1 MKKKNEK
8 QVIRVVIAT
17 GVSSV
22 VTQLYI
28 IREFLVQYTGNE
40 FVIALILFNWL
51 VIGGFGTLLARFMMP
66 RYGKAT
72 TLRLGVLSL
81 CLSGLSPITLFSI
94 RFLRDFFFI
103 HGASVGF
110 YPTFW
115 YIFLL
120 ITPYGL
126 LLGFV
131 LPYSLYVLRCDQED
145 FPPSR
150 IYIADNLGDVSG
162 GALFSFLLV
171 YLLTPVQAICIAGL
185 PIILTVAPFFRE
197 NLRNRI
203 LYCSIAGG
211 VLLILIGGIFLE
223 SGSLKPQIGDLVH
236 YSESRYG
243 RIEVHQNEGL
253 VTLFSDGVPVFNNQ
267 NETIAE
273 EVIHYPLSQSLN
285 PQHVLMISATGG
297 MIRELKKYNPAS
309 IDYVELDPEV
319 SAVLFRYKLLEPI
332 RGLSVINEDGRAYL
346 MKTRKKYDAIIVNLP
361 EPDTFQIN
369 RFYTNRFFELAKA
382 RLAPHG
388 VFSFSMD
395 GYDNYLAEPQRQKL
409 SSLFN
414 TVSDHFKEVLLLPGQ
429 KIIFICS
436 DSKINRD
443 IPSLLLSKGIA
454 TDYISHYFYGNVT
467 TFRTDQLNRLMDLK
481 TEKNYDHSPRLMR
494 LMFTQWFAK
503 FSTSPFWFLGAVILI
518 LVIYLSRLHV
528 EEYVLFSTGC
538 MTMGCEL
545 MIVFAFQIYFGYI
558 YYQIGLII
566 TIFLAG
572 LLPGAWIG
580 EKLRRKARSV
590 LVWTDILLISLML
603 VFITFCLQLGDKL
616 PVLFY
621 LGTGFLFSVLCG
633 CQFPVALEP
642 RNNIKKSVARAF
654 SADLIGA
661 ALGALITSVFLIPY
675 YGIIGAAIGL
685 ILLKMISLIMVG
697 RKHG

>member
-1 MKKKNEK
+1 
-8 QVIRVVIAT
+8 VVIAT

-51 VIGGFGTLLARFMMP
+51 VIGGLGSLLARFITP

-72 TLRLGVLSL
+72 ILRLGILSL
-81 CLSGLSPITLFSI
+81 CLSGLAPITILSI
-94 RFLRDFFFI
+94 RYLRDFFFI
-103 HGASVGF
+103 HGASIGF

-120 ITPYGL
+120 IAPYGL
-126 LLGFV
+126 LLGFL
-131 LPYSLYVLRCDQED
+131 LPYSLYVLRHDQED
-145 FPPSR
+145 YPPSR
-150 IYIADNLGDVSG
+150 IYIADNLGDVAG

-197 NLRNRI
+197 NFRNGI

-211 VLLILIGGIFLE
+211 ALAILIGGVLLE
-223 SGSLKPQIGDLVH
+223 SDSLKPQIGDLVH

-243 RIEVHQNEGL
+243 RIEVHQNEDL

-267 NETIAE
+267 NETTAE
-273 EVIHYPLSQSLN
+273 EVIHYPLSQTENL
-285 PQHVLMISATGG
+285 QHVLMISATGG
-297 MIRELKKYNPAS
+297 MIRELKKYNLSA

-319 SAVLFRYKLLEPI
+319 SAVLFRFKLLEPI
-332 RGLSVINEDGRAYL
+332 RGLSVINEDGRSYL
-346 MKTRKKYDAIIVNLP
+346 MKTQKKYDAIIVNLP

-369 RFYTNRFFELAKA
+369 RFYTDRFFELVKA
-382 RLAPHG
+382 RLNPHG

-414 TVSDHFKEVLLLPGQ
+414 TVSAYFTEVLLLPGQ
-429 KIIFICS
+429 KIIFICT
-436 DSKINRD
+436 DSTIHRD
-443 IPSLLLSKGIA
+443 IPALLTSKGIK
-454 TDYISHYFYGNVT
+454 TDYISQYFYGNVT
-467 TFRTDQLNRLMDLK
+467 GFRTDQLNRLMDLK
-481 TEKNYDHSPRLMR
+481 TEINYDHSPRLMH

-503 FSTSPFWFLGAVILI
+503 FSTSPFWFLGAVFLI
-518 LVIYLSRLHV
+518 LVVYLSRLHV
-528 EEYVLFSTGC
+528 EEYVLFSSGC

-558 YYQIGLII
+558 YHQIGLII
-566 TIFLAG
+566 TVFLAG
-572 LLPGAWIG
+572 LLPGAWLG
-580 EKLRRKARSV
+580 EKLRRNARAV
-590 LVWTDILLISLML
+590 LVWTDILLICLMI
-603 VFITFCLQLGDKL
+603 VFITFCLRLGDKL

-642 RNNIKKSVARAF
+642 HNNVKKSVAGAF
-654 SADLIGA
+654 SADLTGA

-675 YGIIGAAIGL
+675 YGITGAAIGL
-685 ILLKMISLIMVG
+685 ILLKVSSLILVG
-697 RKHG
+697 RKQHG

>member
-1 MKKKNEK
+1 MKKRNEK
-8 QVIRVVIAT
+8 QIVRTVIAT

-22 VTQLYI
+22 VTQLFV

-51 VIGGFGTLLARFMMP
+51 VIGGFGTLPAGFITS
-66 RYGKAT
+66 RYQKAT
-72 TLRLGVLSL
+72 PLCLGILSL
-81 CLSGLSPITLFSI
+81 FLAGLSTITILGI

-120 ITPYGL
+120 IMPYGL

-131 LPYSLYVLRCDQED
+131 LPYSLYVIRHEHPEY
-145 FPPSR
+145 PPSR

-171 YLLTPVQAICIAGL
+171 YLLSPVQAICLAGL
-185 PIILTVAPFFRE
+185 PLVVITSPFFRE
-197 NLRNRI
+197 RRRDRVWYSI
-203 LYCSIAGG
+203 IAGG
-211 VLLILIGGIFLE
+211 VLAIFAAGIFLE
-223 SGSLKPQIGDLVH
+223 TRSLQPKVGKLID
-236 YSESRYG
+236 YRESKYG
-243 RIEVHQNEGL
+243 RIEVHQNEEL
-253 VTLFSDGVPVFNNQ
+253 ITLFSDGVPVFSNQ
-267 NETIAE
+267 NSALAE
-273 EVIHYPLSQSLN
+273 EVIHYPLSQLKN
-285 PQHVLMISATGG
+285 PQHILLISAVGG
-297 MIRELKKYNPAS
+297 MIDELEKHDLAS

-319 SAVLFRYKLLEPI
+319 SSILFRFDLLKTI

-346 MKTRKKYDAIIVNLP
+346 MRTDKQYDAIIVNLP

-369 RFYTNRFFELAKA
+369 RFYTSRFFELVKA
-382 RLAPHG
+382 RLTPHG
-388 VFSFSMD
+388 VFSFTMD
-395 GYDNYLAEPQRQKL
+395 GYDNYLAEPQRRKL

-414 TVSDHFKEVLLLPGQ
+414 TVSDYFQNVLLLPGQ
-429 KIIFICS
+429 RIFFLCT
-436 DSKINRD
+436 DSPVHRD
-443 IPSLLLSKGIA
+443 IPSLLASKGIA
-454 TDYISHYFYGNVT
+454 TTYISRYFYGNVT
-467 TFRTDQLNRLMDLK
+467 DFRIEQLNQQIDLQ
-481 TEKNYDHSPRLMR
+481 TEKNDDNAPRLMR
-494 LMFTQWFAK
+494 LMFTQWFTK
-503 FSTSPFWFLGAVILI
+503 FSTSPIWFFGAVAFV
-518 LVIYLSRLHV
+518 LVIYMMRLHV

-566 TIFLAG
+566 TVFLAG
-572 LLPGAWIG
+572 LLPGAWLG
-580 EKLRRKARSV
+580 EHLRPHARRV

-603 VFITFCLQLGDKL
+603 VFIAIYFRMGDKL

-642 RNNIKKSVARAF
+642 QGNAKRSAAGAF

-661 ALGALITSVFLIPY
+661 ALGALITSVLLIPY
-675 YGIIGAAIGL
+675 YGIMGAAVGL
-685 ILLKMISLIMVG
+685 ILLKMTSLIMVG
-697 RKHG
+697 KRHA